1 MRHLL
6 TALVAAV
13 EAALIALAGIAFIA
27 VPTLLIGAVTL
38 SLGVDLTTLTETM
51 AGVWMLGHG
60 GGLSIAVSDAQ
71 AVSLGLGPDPL
82 AFDITL
88 APLLIAIV
96 TATLAWR
103 MGYRFSSD
111 MTTGAA
117 AITGGSLG
125 FIGASAL
132 IAVMAG
138 SLLAA
143 PIWAATALASLWFI
157 IPAWGG
163 FMMHHGDVV
172 STAWFKFKVAL
183 EQAGAPKLGW
193 GAERYLARTLKLV
206 AMLLLGLTALGAI
219 GVSFSLLLG
228 FVDIISLTQSMHLD
242 FIGSLTFFL
251 GQLAFLPTAMIW
263 AVSWFAGPGFVVGSG
278 SSVTPYE
285 TLLGP
290 LPSIPLLAAIP
301 DSWGSWGMLAM
312 LFVVL
317 VGVVIGTLAAKLPEF
332 RRLTILRLTV
342 ISAAAVVITGLV
354 LALAFAL
361 SSGSLGPGR
370 LEAVGPLVW
379 PAAAAASLEL
389 ALGLIAGFA
398 LVRRGSDGADEART
412 AEPAYVDENEL
423 VELDVDA
430 DRYVTQPVAR
440 IPWGEENLEPGEGEF
455 TAEKQR
461 LSVPIES
468 GEGRSVE
475 FGVEGTADDVTREQ
489 EGVAWGEPNGGADPD
504 DGADPD
510 QETAEV
516 SRIAD
521 PVAEETAEPW
531 YRKAAKP
538 RRHRKR
544 PVFDP
549 EKLEEEFSWESKSD
563 DEGSSRRDE

>member
-38 SLGVDLTTLTETM
+38 SLGVDLSTLTETM

-82 AFDITL
+82 TFDITL

-103 MGYRFSSD
+103 MGYRFSND

-219 GVSFSLLLG
+219 GVTFSLLLG

-317 VGVVIGTLAAKLPEF
+317 VGVVIGALAAKLPEF
-332 RRLTILRLTV
+332 RRLTPLRLTV
-342 ISAAAVVITGLV
+342 IAAAAVVVTGLV

-379 PAAAAASLEL
+379 PAACAASIEL
-389 ALGLIAGFA
+389 ALGLLAGFM
-398 LVRRGSDGADEART
+398 LVRRGGEGSDEART
-412 AEPAYVDENEL
+412 AEPAYVDEHEL

-440 IPWGEENLEPGEGEF
+440 ASWDDESPG
-455 TAEKQR
+455 
-461 LSVPIES
+461 L
-468 GEGRSVE
+468 
-475 FGVEGTADDVTREQ
+475 ADD
-489 EGVAWGEPNGGADPD
+489 GHPFAGESDGTHVIDFGEHERADRALDEEHADDEDRDDDVGETGWSETD
-504 DGADPD
+504 DGVDPD
-510 QETAEV
+510 QATAEV

-521 PVAEETAEPW
+521 PIAEETAEPW

-538 RRHRKR
+538 RRQRKR

-549 EKLEEEFSWESKSD
+549 EKLEEEFSWESKPD
-563 DEGSSRRDE
+563 DEGSSTRGE